1 MLSQQLWHSHQDL
14 VQACLEH
21 PFVRGIATG
30 ELKRDCFAFYVGQ
43 DAFFLESFA
52 RAYSIAAAKA
62 PDWQGFTSFH
72 RLAAGVLKELE
83 LHENYALQWGV
94 DLRKVQPANATR
106 RYRDFLLATAWMGDI
121 GAIAVAM
128 SPCMRLYA
136 YLGQQ
141 LALEPISE
149 NPYQAWIDSYSG
161 DEFAALASQLEE
173 LADKYALMTENI
185 SLSYRYA
192 LSCEQEFF
200 SAAYSRGKS

>member
-1 MLSQQLWHSHQDL
+1 MLIQQLWRSHQDL

-30 ELKRDCFAFYVGQ
+30 KLKRDYFAFYVGQ

-72 RLAAGVLKELE
+72 QLAAAVLNELK

-94 DLRKVQPANATR
+94 DLRKVQPAKATR
-106 RYRDFLLATAWMGDI
+106 HYTDFLLATAWKDDI

-128 SPCMRLYA
+128 SPCMSLYA

-141 LALEPISE
+141 LVRESISE
-149 NPYQAWIDSYSG
+149 NPYQAWIDSYSSK
-161 DEFAALASQLEE
+161 EFEALASQLEE
-173 LADKYALMTENI
+173 IADKYALMTENI

-192 LSCEQEFF
+192 LECERDFF
-200 SAAYSRGKS
+200 SAAIAEEKS

>member
-21 PFVRGIATG
+21 PFVSGIATG
-30 ELKRDCFAFYVGQ
+30 QLKRDYFAFYIGQ

-72 RLAAGVLKELE
+72 QLAAGVLKELK

-94 DLRKVQPANATR
+94 DLRKVQPAKATR
-106 RYRDFLLATAWMGDI
+106 QYTDFLLATAWKGDI

-141 LALEPISE
+141 LAQEPISE
-149 NPYQAWIDSYSG
+149 NLYQAWIDSYSSL
-161 DEFAALASQLEE
+161 EFDALASQLEE
-173 LADKYALMTENI
+173 LTDQYALMTENI

-192 LSCEQEFF
+192 LECERDFF
-200 SAAYSRGKS
+200 SSAITEDKS